1 MQVIF
6 LYLAVVLIWGST
18 WIVIPFQ
25 LGEVA
30 EELSVSYRFG
40 IAAVLLYG
48 YAWLTG
54 RQIVLP
60 RDAYLMVFVQGTML
74 FCLNYFLV
82 YFGTAYITTG
92 LIAVVFSSI
101 VMFNAIFERVFFG
114 SPFEARVL
122 VAAAIGFTGIA
133 LIFWPEVKVLSFSD
147 DAVTGISLILLS
159 TIIASLGN
167 MAAYVNTRHALPVM
181 AVNAHAMAWA
191 AITSFLIA
199 MSLGRDLNFSM
210 QFSYVASL
218 LYLALFGSAVA
229 FGCYLALI
237 RRIGAA
243 KAAYSAVAFPI
254 VALILSTLFEG
265 YTWTPAA
272 LVGIIL
278 TLIGNWL
285 ILNRPAKK
293 TKATES

>member
-1 MQVIF
+1 MQVVF

-48 YAWLTG
+48 YAWSSD
-54 RQIVLP
+54 RQIALP
-60 RDAYLMVFVQGTML
+60 AEAYRMVFVQGTML

-82 YFGTAYITTG
+82 YFGTAYVTTG

-101 VMFNAIFERVFFG
+101 VMFNAIFERIFFG
-114 SPFEARVL
+114 SPFEVRVL
-122 VAAAIGFTGIA
+122 IAAAIGFTGIA
-133 LIFWPEVKVLSFSD
+133 LIFWPEVTVLSFSD
-147 DAVTGISLILLS
+147 DAVTGISLVLLA
-159 TIIASLGN
+159 TLIASLGN
-167 MAAYVNTRHALPVM
+167 MAAYVNTRRALPVM

-199 MSLGRDLNFSM
+199 LLLGREVNFSM
-210 QFSYVASL
+210 QLSYVASL
-218 LYLALFGSAVA
+218 FYLALFGSAVA

-254 VALILSTLFEG
+254 VALLLSTLFEG

-293 TKATES
+293 L

>member
-1 MQVIF
+1 MQVLL

-30 EELSVSYRFG
+30 EELSVGYRFG

-48 YAWLTG
+48 YAWLSG
-54 RQIVLP
+54 RQIRLP
-60 RDAYLMVFVQGTML
+60 ADAYLMVFVQGTML
-74 FCLNYFLV
+74 FSLNYFLV

-92 LIAVVFSSI
+92 LVSVVFSCI
-101 VMFNAIFERVFFG
+101 VLFNAIFERVFFR
-114 SPFEARVL
+114 SPFEAPVL
-122 VAAAIGFTGIA
+122 VAAAIGFSGIA
-133 LIFWPEVKVLSFSD
+133 LIFWPEITVLSFTD
-147 DAVTGISLILLS
+147 DAVIGVSLVLGA
-159 TIIASLGN
+159 TIVASLGN
-167 MAAYVNTRHALPVM
+167 MAAIVNTRRTLPVM

-191 AITSFLIA
+191 AITSIIIA
-199 MSLGRDLNFSM
+199 LALGRELTFSTRPG
-210 QFSYVASL
+210 YVVSL
-218 LYLALFGSAVA
+218 LYLALFGSAIA

-243 KAAYSAVAFPI
+243 KAAYSTVVVPI
-254 VALILSTLFEG
+254 IALLLSTLFEG
-265 YTWTPAA
+265 YTWTAAA

-285 ILNRPAKK
+285 ILMRPAKK
-293 TKATES
+293 ITTPQV

>member
-1 MQVIF
+1 MQVIL

-30 EELSVSYRFG
+30 EELSVGYRFG
-40 IAAVLLYG
+40 IAALLLYG
-48 YAWLTG
+48 YLVLSG
-54 RQIVLP
+54 RRIALP
-60 RDAYLMVFVQGTML
+60 RSAYPMVFVQGTML

-92 LIAVVFSSI
+92 LIAVIFSSI
-101 VMFNAIFERVFFG
+101 VLFNAIFERLFFG

-122 VAAAIGFTGIA
+122 VAAAVGFTGIA
-133 LIFWPEVKVLSFSD
+133 LIFWPEVTILSFTD
-147 DAVTGISLILLS
+147 DAVVGISLIFVS

-167 MAAYVNTRHALPVM
+167 MAAFFNTRRDLPVM

-191 AITSFLIA
+191 ALLSIGIA
-199 MSLGRDLNFSM
+199 LALGRELTFSL
-210 QFSYVASL
+210 QTGYIVSL
-218 LYLALFGSAVA
+218 AYLALFGSAVA

-243 KAAYSAVAFPI
+243 KAAYSAIAFPI
-254 VALILSTLFEG
+254 VALLLSTLFEG

-272 LVGIIL
+272 LIGIIL

-285 ILNRPAKK
+285 VLNRRSRK
-293 TKATES
+293 TTDTS